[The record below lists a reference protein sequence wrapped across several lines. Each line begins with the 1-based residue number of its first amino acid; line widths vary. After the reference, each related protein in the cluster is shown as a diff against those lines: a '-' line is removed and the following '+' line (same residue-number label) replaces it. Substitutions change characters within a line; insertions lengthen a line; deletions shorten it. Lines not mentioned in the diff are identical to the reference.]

1 MGNIRMRKWDGERC
15 AWVTVY
21 QIKIRDKNIA
31 VIRTACHG
39 IDTMCKK
46 ETGEHIKMKDK
57 IKELRESGRGLV
69 GHNDFG
75 V

>member
-1 MGNIRMRKWDGERC
+1 M
-15 AWVTVY
+15 TVY